1 MPTTKNKKTTTNHL
15 NLQIILMTSIV
26 IMVVIFKMFVNENLK
41 TTNSTPTTNTRN
53 YFLVPGILS
62 SLLFIHQTGAPTPST
77 N

>member
-1 MPTTKNKKTTTNHL
+1 MPTTKNKKTATNHL
-15 NLQIILMTSIV
+15 KLQIILMTSIV
-26 IMVVIFKMFVNENLK
+26 IMAVVFKMFVNENLK

-62 SLLFIHQTGAPTPST
+62 SLLFIHQTSAHTPST

>member
-1 MPTTKNKKTTTNHL
+1 MPTTKNKKTATNHL
-15 NLQIILMTSIV
+15 KLQTILMTSIV

-62 SLLFIHQTGAPTPST
+62 SLLFIHQTSAHTPST

>member
-1 MPTTKNKKTTTNHL
+1 MPTTKNKKTATNYL
-15 NLQIILMTSIV
+15 KLQIILMTSIV

-62 SLLFIHQTGAPTPST
+62 SLLFIHQTGEHTPST